1 MKKLHR
7 FGEVPKQKD
16 LHQIRF
22 GKGLANNEIASKA
35 EDILSRNDDFTVK
48 ATPLWSVHFYY
59 FHSKA
64 PGIFSQTPAVR
75 LRKSTLWYLKFEWY
89 FHQEIML

>member
-1 MKKLHR
+1 MTTL
-7 FGEVPKQKD
+7 
-16 LHQIRF
+16 L
-22 GKGLANNEIASKA
+22 
-35 EDILSRNDDFTVK
+35 K

-64 PGIFSQTPAVR
+64 PGFSSQIPAVR

>member
-7 FGEVPKQKD
+7 FGEVLKQKD

-35 EDILSRNDDFTVK
+35 EDTLSRNDDFTVK

-64 PGIFSQTPAVR
+64 PICSSQIPAVYIKAR
-75 LRKSTLWYLKFEWY
+75 CG
-89 FHQEIML
+89 I

>member
-1 MKKLHR
+1 M
-7 FGEVPKQKD
+7 
-16 LHQIRF
+16 
-22 GKGLANNEIASKA
+22 
-35 EDILSRNDDFTVK
+35 K

-64 PGIFSQTPAVR
+64 QGFSSQIPAVR